1 MRALGL
7 DPVHDTRDAFDG
19 LLDAMSRPGT
29 VQSVPSPADHAV
41 VSTLVDHEVTLS
53 TTDETLRDA
62 LAGQGRLDATPPE
75 AADVVHLTGDRDV
88 DVRECERG
96 TLVEPSDGATVVYV
110 VDSLAAGAT
119 GAGTTVR
126 ITGPGVDGTA
136 TLSVS
141 LHKAELAAL
150 ADAQSSYPRGVD
162 AVFASDDRLAALPR
176 SVTTEVV

>member
-19 LLDAMSRPGT
+19 LLEAMSRPGT
-29 VQSVPSPADHAV
+29 VQSVPSPADQAV

-62 LAGQGRLDATPPE
+62 LSDQGRLDAAPPE
-75 AADVVHLTGDRDV
+75 AADIVHLTGDRDV

-96 TLVEPSDGATVVYV
+96 TLVEPSDGATVVYRV
-110 VDSLAAGAT
+110 ASLAAGAA

-126 ITGPGVDGTA
+126 ITGPGVDGET

-141 LHKAELAAL
+141 LPAADLAAL
-150 ADAQSSYPRGVD
+150 TDAQSSYPRGVD
-162 AVFASDDRLAALPR
+162 AVFAADDSLAALPR
-176 SVTTEVV
+176 SLTAEVV